1 MFLFH
6 FEHEKQKKEHSR
18 SIFIRSIQIWNAL
31 RLNISRGGDHWR
43 VVGRSVVSQVFATI
57 ECPKVVGSNLWY
69 PIGRVVV
76 AVGKASVTIG
86 KALVTIG
93 KALVTIGKALVTTE
107 VLVVTMEVP
116 VDCIDRGV
124 VSIDVPVA
132 FID

>member
-57 ECPKVVGSNLWY
+57 ECPKVAGSNLAY

-93 KALVTIGKALVTTE
+93 KALVTTE

-116 VDCIDRGV
+116 VACIDRGV

>member
-57 ECPKVVGSNLWY
+57 ECPKVAGSNLAY

-93 KALVTIGKALVTTE
+93 KALVTTEVLVATE

-116 VDCIDRGV
+116 VACIDRGV